1 MPIGTRRSFDRFRDL
16 RRKLILC
23 ALLSLMTLGTS
34 ACGFGSS
41 EDTGPNPGQKQSTAA
56 DPRTLATP
64 ASQDGRFSV
73 ETPSLQDVSG
83 NNPRAGPLGDVKPL
97 ELKPGGSLGS
107 LGLNTKTF
115 LSDELK
121 DPDARLDRL
130 ENAVSA
136 MHTDMSTLAPA
147 MQRMAMMEKDIEALV
162 SQLET
167 LLQEEGGTV
176 QAVPPQPVEAPQ
188 PLSPMMDVTAQ
199 EEPTNQAAAPPAAA
213 TPPPTKNIIPK
224 PPAATPVPDPV
235 SAPTQT
241 APTQTAA
248 AAAAATT
255 TAPVSGTAVTALR
268 LGEHA
273 DKTRMVFD
281 ISGAVTFR
289 TDLDNGEKL
298 LVIEIE
304 GAGWSAAA
312 TKTMTS
318 PLIQSY
324 STQALDGGKGTRII
338 MVLKRDSSII
348 SQSVLKPD
356 GANPNYRLMIDL
368 KK

>member
-1 MPIGTRRSFDRFRDL
+1 MPIGTRRSFGRFRDL

-23 ALLSLMTLGTS
+23 ALLSLMTLGMG

-41 EDTGPNPGQKQSTAA
+41 EDAGPNPGQKQSTAA

-73 ETPSLQDVSG
+73 DTPSLQDVNG

-167 LLQEEGGTV
+167 LLQEEGGTA

-188 PLSPMMDVTAQ
+188 PLSPMMDIPAQ
-199 EEPTNQAAAPPAAA
+199 EDPAAQATAPPPRVQQN
-213 TPPPTKNIIPK
+213 TIPK
-224 PPAATPVPDPV
+224 PPAATPVPDP
-235 SAPTQT
+235 APT
-241 APTQTAA
+241 P
-248 AAAAATT
+248 ATT
-255 TAPVSGTAVTALR
+255 PTTPPASTPAPIAAQVDGTNVTALR

-281 ISGAVTFR
+281 INGPVTFR

-298 LVIEIE
+298 LVIEID
-304 GAGWSAAA
+304 GAGWSTAA
-312 TKTMTS
+312 TKAMSS

-356 GANPNYRLMIDL
+356 GANPNHRLMIDL